1 MKKIADIPLRCKNIM
16 VERMRLKDKVCIVTG
31 GSRGIGK
38 GIATAFAKEG
48 AKIIINY
55 RSKRDVARET
65 RNEIRQYCTE
75 VEIVEA
81 DVSKEEEVVEMVKKT
96 KDRFGTIDILV
107 NNAGTYEDRVIWKMD
122 KNIWDEVI
130 STNLTGVFLCT
141 KHVVPLMREKGWGRI
156 INISSVVG
164 QIGTFGASNYAASKS
179 GLFGFTKA
187 VAKEV
192 ANKNITVNCVALGY
206 IEAGMNLRL
215 PEEIRQKVLQEI
227 PMKRFGKVEEVAGP
241 VVFLCTDEAAYIT
254 GQIIQING
262 GFYM

>member
-75 VEIVEA
+75 VEIVKA